1 MIIPNLYQLLTHSME
16 HSPWEANR
24 FSASQESLWNPEIH
38 YCIQMC
44 LQPVSL
50 YQFHS
55 LFWAYHSW
63 GIKQGLGIVTCNTE
77 NLEMTGLV
85 CVFIDVLSFLQHFI
99 SEWLTVPNFTSCTPF
114 THVPYVPESHMGLRN
129 IRHMCEQ
136 STNSESG
143 AVICHAKCII
153 PSFLNFFQFGENIHW
168 IIDGFALGTMCA
180 RCVDIDHFCAKAP
193 WA

>member
-1 MIIPNLYQLLTHSME
+1 MEPRDSLLHSNVPATCQSLPIP
-16 HSPWEANR
+16 
-24 FSASQESLWNPEIH
+24 FFI
-38 YCIQMC
+38 
-44 LQPVSL
+44 
-50 YQFHS
+50 
-55 LFWAYHSW
+55 
-63 GIKQGLGIVTCNTE
+63 LGISQLGHKTRPGHCNVQHWKFRNDWSCMCVYWCLVFLTALYFRVAYCPQLHILYSIHTCA
-77 NLEMTGLV
+77 L
-85 CVFIDVLSFLQHFI
+85 CS
-99 SEWLTVPNFTSCTPF
+99 W
-114 THVPYVPESHMGLRN
+114 ESHMGLRN